1 MKSIIFFNNK
11 GGVGKT
17 TTVYHVA
24 WMLSELGIK
33 TIAIDLDPQS
43 NLTSMFLTPERLEN
57 IYDKNLPITILDSI
71 NPVVSGD
78 PYNPV
83 HIEIINDNLGL
94 ILGNLSL
101 SIFEDKLS
109 DAWLKALGGDSYSFR
124 LTSIFNTIIKDAVSQ
139 KNAEIVLIDVGP
151 NLGAINR
158 AVTISSDY
166 IIMPVASDLFSL
178 QGIKNLGLTLSK
190 WKKDWT
196 QRKEQKPDNISFQ
209 IPEGESKP
217 IGYIVMQYSAKESR
231 PVKSYLKWANR
242 IPSVF
247 SEFVLGRNTQT
258 SSVEDDGYCI
268 ALLKHYRSLAP
279 MSMEAHKP
287 IFLLKPADGAIGA
300 HVYAVQKSYEEF
312 KILTETILNN
322 SRLAYHAEP
331 NMLSRLEHCA
341 IKSVQIF
348 FTNDIL
354 SIAEKLDKLTFN
366 HHQKKNNRQ

>member
-24 WMLSELGIK
+24 WMLSELGVK
-33 TIAIDLDPQS
+33 TIAVDLDPQS
-43 NLTSMFLTPERLEN
+43 NLTSMFLTPERLESVYEN
-57 IYDKNLPITILDSI
+57 AEPITILDSI

-78 PYNPV
+78 PYKPV
-83 HIEIINDNLGL
+83 HIEQINDNLGL

-109 DAWLKALGGDSYSFR
+109 DAWLKCLNGDSYSFR
-124 LTSIFNTIIKDAVSQ
+124 LTSIFNTIINDAVRQFSG
-139 KNAEIVLIDVGP
+139 EIVLIDVGP

-166 IIMPVASDLFSL
+166 MIMPVASDLFSL
-178 QGIKNLGLTLSK
+178 QGIKNLGVTLNT
-190 WKKDWT
+190 WKKQWV
-196 QRKEQKPDNISFQ
+196 QRKESQPSNISFE
-209 IPEGESKP
+209 IPNKKSTP

-231 PVKSYLKWANR
+231 PVKSYLRWANR
-242 IPSVF
+242 IPLVF
-247 SEFVLGRNTQT
+247 SEFVLGNNSTT
-258 SSVEDDGYCI
+258 TSVESDNYCI

-312 KILTETILNN
+312 KTLTN
-322 SRLAYHAEP
+322 
-331 NMLSRLEHCA
+331 A
-341 IKSVQIF
+341 IMQRC
-348 FTNDIL
+348 L
-354 SIAEKLDKLTFN
+354 
-366 HHQKKNNRQ
+366 

>member
-24 WMLSELGIK
+24 WMLSNIGIR
-33 TIAIDLDPQS
+33 TIAVDLDPQS
-43 NLTSMFLTPERLEN
+43 NLTSMFLTPERLES
-57 IYDKNLPITILDSI
+57 IYENDQPITILDSI

-78 PYNPV
+78 PYHPV

-101 SIFEDKLS
+101 SIFEDSLS
-109 DAWLKALGGDSYSFR
+109 DAWLKCLNGEIYSFR
-124 LTSIFNTIIKDAVSQ
+124 LTSIFNTIINDAVRQ
-139 KNAEIVLIDVGP
+139 FNAEIVLIDVGP

-166 IIMPVASDLFSL
+166 IIVPVASDLFSL
-178 QGIKNLGLTLSK
+178 QGIKNLGITLNA
-190 WKKDWT
+190 WKKQWS
-196 QRKEQKPDNISFQ
+196 QRKDLKPTNISFE
-209 IPEGESKP
+209 IPNKNSAP
-217 IGYIVMQYSAKESR
+217 LGYIVMQYSSKESK
-231 PVKSYLKWANR
+231 PVKSYLRWANR

-247 SEFVLGRNTQT
+247 SEFVLSSNSQNT
-258 SSVEDDGYCI
+258 SVENDDYCI

-300 HVYAVQKSYEEF
+300 HLYAVQKCFEEF
-312 KILTETILNN
+312 KALAENILQRCE
-322 SRLAYHAEP
+322 
-331 NMLSRLEHCA
+331 
-341 IKSVQIF
+341 
-348 FTNDIL
+348 
-354 SIAEKLDKLTFN
+354 
-366 HHQKKNNRQ
+366 

>member
-43 NLTSMFLTPERLEN
+43 NLTSMFLSTERLEE
-57 IYDKNLPITILDSI
+57 IYEQNLSITILDSI

-78 PYNPV
+78 PYEPV
-83 HIEIINDNLGL
+83 HIEQINENLGL

-101 SIFEDKLS
+101 SVFEDKLS
-109 DAWLKALGGDSYSFR
+109 DAWLKSLGGDSYSFR
-124 LTSIFNTIIKDAVSQ
+124 LTSIFNTIFKDAAN
-139 KNAEIVLIDVGP
+139 KFNAEIILIDVGP

-166 IIMPVASDLFSL
+166 LIMPVASDLFSL
-178 QGIKNLGLTLSK
+178 QGIKNLGQTLRK
-190 WKKDWT
+190 WKKDWN
-196 QRKEQKPDNISFQ
+196 QRLEQRPDKISFE
-209 IPEGESKP
+209 IPTNKSIP

-231 PVKSYLKWANR
+231 PVKSYLRWANR

-247 SEFVLGRNTQT
+247 SEFVLENQ
-258 SSVEDDGYCI
+258 SEIKSVELDTYCI

-279 MSMEAHKP
+279 MSMESHKP
-287 IFLLKPADGAIGA
+287 IFLLKPSDGAIGA

-312 KILTETILNN
+312 EILT
-322 SRLAYHAEP
+322 
-331 NMLSRLEHCA
+331 
-341 IKSVQIF
+341 
-348 FTNDIL
+348 
-354 SIAEKLDKLTFN
+354 
-366 HHQKKNNRQ
+366 KKIISLCN

>member
-1 MKSIIFFNNK
+1 MKTIIFFNNK

-57 IYDKNLPITILDSI
+57 VYENDLPITILDSI
-71 NPVVSGD
+71 TPVVSGD
-78 PYNPV
+78 PYRQI
-83 HIEIINDNLGL
+83 HIEEINNNLGL

-101 SIFEDKLS
+101 STYEDKLS
-109 DAWLKALGGDSYSFR
+109 DAWLKCLNSDSYSFK
-124 LTSIFNTIIKDAVSQ
+124 LTSIFNTIINDA
-139 KNAEIVLIDVGP
+139 AEQFSAKIVLIDVGP

-178 QGIKNLGLTLSK
+178 QGIKNLGVTLGIWQRQ
-190 WKKDWT
+190 WK
-196 QRKEQKPDNISFQ
+196 QRNDLRPENITFEIPDKKS
-209 IPEGESKP
+209 SP

-231 PVKSYLKWANR
+231 PVKSYLRWANR

-247 SEFVLGRNTQT
+247 GEFVLNNKSTIT
-258 SSVEDDGYCI
+258 SVENDSYCI

-287 IFLLKPADGAIGA
+287 IFLLKPGDGAIGA

-312 KILTETILNN
+312 RALTEEIL
-322 SRLAYHAEP
+322 
-331 NMLSRLEHCA
+331 
-341 IKSVQIF
+341 KSTQ
-348 FTNDIL
+348 
-354 SIAEKLDKLTFN
+354 
-366 HHQKKNNRQ
+366 

>member
-24 WMLSELGIK
+24 WMLSELGVK
-33 TIAIDLDPQS
+33 TIAVDLDPQS
-43 NLTSMFLTPERLEN
+43 NLTSMFLTAERLESVYEN
-57 IYDKNLPITILDSI
+57 NQPITILDSI

-78 PYNPV
+78 PYRPV
-83 HIEIINDNLGL
+83 HIERINDNLGL

-101 SIFEDKLS
+101 SIFEDSLS
-109 DAWLKALGGDSYSFR
+109 DAWLKCLNGDSYSFR
-124 LTSIFNTIIKDAVSQ
+124 LTSIFNTIISDAVKQSR
-139 KNAEIVLIDVGP
+139 AEIVLIDVGP

-178 QGIKNLGLTLSK
+178 QGIKNLGITLNA
-190 WKKDWT
+190 WKKQWI
-196 QRKEQKPDNISFQ
+196 QRVELQPSNISFE
-209 IPEGESKP
+209 IPNKSSIP

-231 PVKSYLKWANR
+231 PVKSYMRWANR

-247 SEFVLGRNTQT
+247 SEFVLGNNSTAT
-258 SSVEDDGYCI
+258 SVEGDGYCI

-287 IFLLKPADGAIGA
+287 IFLLRPADGAIGA
-300 HVYAVQKSYEEF
+300 HTYAVQKSYEEF
-312 KILTETILNN
+312 QVLTKAILQ
-322 SRLAYHAEP
+322 R
-331 NMLSRLEHCA
+331 C
-341 IKSVQIF
+341 F
-348 FTNDIL
+348 
-354 SIAEKLDKLTFN
+354 
-366 HHQKKNNRQ
+366 